1 MKSVKKFLK
10 DSKLIWYGVSTLI
23 LGLLIYFADVNQF
36 IQALRT
42 VDLFYMSLAMFFG
55 LSVFLVW
62 GYIWHSFFNNLD
74 IEVSFGKA
82 LHMFMAGNFMNSI
95 TPLGQLGGEPFMAYV
110 VSENTKSSYEKS
122 LSAVMSAD
130 LINSIPF
137 IVYATTGFAY
147 LFIYGTLNARIED
160 VIIIVSALSVFVGAI
175 IYLLW
180 FDRKLLEKWS
190 HGIVDFVGDRL
201 NLTEEFL
208 EPLKEKITEIKDTFE
223 SIGEDPRHLLKT
235 ATISHLAPVT
245 QFICLYFIMKGLSI
259 EPNFVAIYLTVIL
272 SGLAMFSPTPGGSGT
287 YEATFAGLLVL
298 FYPGLGLDKA
308 VASAVLFRLT
318 TYWPG
323 IPIGYYSLIKL
334 KKTRFTG

>member
-1 MKSVKKFLK
+1 MNSIKKVLK

-23 LGLLIYFADVNQF
+23 LGLLIYFADVNKF

-42 VDLFYMSLAMFFG
+42 VDLFYMSLAMISG

-62 GYIWHSFFNNLD
+62 GYIWDSFFNNLD
-74 IEVSFGKA
+74 IDVSFGKS
-82 LHMFMAGNFMNSI
+82 LHMFMAGNFMNSV

-110 VSENTKSSYEKS
+110 VSENTEASYEKS

-137 IVYATTGFAY
+137 MVYATTGFAY
-147 LFIYGTLNARIED
+147 LLIYGTLNARIED
-160 VIIIVSALSVFVGAI
+160 VIIVVSVLTLLVAGL

-190 HGIVDFVGDRL
+190 HGAVEFIGNRFNV
-201 NLTEEFL
+201 TEEYV
-208 EPLKEKITEIKDTFE
+208 EPLKEKITEIKKTFE
-223 SIGEDPRHLLKT
+223 SIGEDPGHLLKT

-259 EPNFVAIYLTVIL
+259 EPNFIAIYLTVIL
-272 SGLAMFSPTPGGSGT
+272 AGLAMFSPTPGGSGT

-298 FYPGLGLDKA
+298 FYPELGLDEA

-323 IPIGYYSLIKL
+323 IPIGYYSLIKM
-334 KKTRFTG
+334 KKT